1 MAMSRLSSLWMCGAA
16 LLSAPAQANTVEEAP
31 IGNAVERHLSGD
43 TPFMQWVQDAERVA
57 TEEGDR
63 LESREAIR
71 NELETVKLTGLVP
84 PIRFESGVADIPGTT
99 VIALGEI
106 LDSMRHRQ
114 NVRLHLVGHA
124 DTQPLSP
131 ALARIYGDNAGLSR
145 ERAGEVAEH
154 FQTVLALPAEA
165 ISYEWAGDTRPV
177 ASNETVAGRALNRRV
192 EVEVWYDEV
201 RERVAVEEVLVP
213 HEIRRVKVCRMET
226 VCKLRYLD
234 GHSRRARVQ
243 NLIAPLTFGEESI
256 DVSDRF
262 VEAVRQGFRDLGDKQ
277 NVVVK
282 FIGYTDDAPLTGR
295 SERIYGTHVGLSKA
309 RARRVALAVQDSLDL
324 PTAAIA
330 SDGRGATRP
339 LGSNDTDRGRAL
351 NRRVEVEFWYDDP
364 LQELPDEPQLCPDSP
379 GAELVTRVYDP
390 PWGPIDHIAFSGG
403 TPVIPTGYAQL
414 LERAMGEVAGKTNA
428 RLRFVGYTRNERLDR
443 RTALVYGD
451 DIGLS
456 ASRARRAMEAVDEEL
471 KLAES
476 KREFE
481 GRGYLHSEDVVNAGF
496 IQGDTSYVKV
506 QVVYDELAVLDDLE
520 GVDITRV
527 TRELSPRNPLGLN
540 LMRIT
545 VDGEPIDDPQRSSS
559 DIQRC
564 TDVAM
569 ESADIRFGF
578 DNLRSAPRLSV
589 AAQPG
594 SVRIFATEGGTP
606 AAAAVAAESGP
617 GAAVPTAEAN
627 AEPASEGAELPEAA
641 KGGGDASLTAGAE
654 AGPGA
659 AQDDRAAGTD
669 MTDAVVAIDPVADD
683 ETSASEADPAP
694 RGEAVRFRMYTNY
707 SHFIERAEIR
717 IFDNGQSLQSKPLD
731 VVAIEPDGVAEWRP
745 PAAWFSAPAH
755 ELAYV
760 LRAYGANGNFDETLP
775 QPLWLVYG
783 ADEADG
789 EAQPEALPQD
799 DSLLVAYGENSLA
812 RQNIGL
818 ASGTVKVQG
827 SGIPAG
833 RQVWIAGRPVPVDP
847 KGNFVAEEI
856 LPQGTHTVE
865 VAVLDEQG
873 NGELYLRDLELES
886 DDWFYVGMA
895 DLTVS
900 ANETSGAMD
909 LLSGDNAPYD
919 NDSSA
924 DGRLAFYVDGKFGEH
939 WRLRASADTREGA
952 VDEIFSNFMEKSP
965 DALFRRIDPDYYYP
979 TFGDDGTVEELA
991 PTMGKF
997 FVRVSER
1004 DNYGQWGNFK
1014 IGYMQNELAQ
1024 VDRGLYGANL
1034 HYQSEA
1040 TTDFGEQQFAADAFT
1055 AEPGTIPSREEFRG
1069 TGGSLYFLRR
1079 QDVLAGSERVRVEIR
1094 DKASGLVTGVLN
1106 LTPALDYDID
1116 YLQGRIMLAQPLAST
1131 ADDNLLIRSGA
1142 LSGDEAYLVVRYEY
1156 TPGFEDIDALSTG
1169 GQLHYWVGEHVKLGL
1184 TANANE
1190 QDDGDSDLTAAD
1202 VTFRKSAESWL
1213 KLQGATSE
1221 GLVSTSQY
1229 SDDGGFDFYDDGL
1242 SSLASVAADA
1252 YRADV
1257 SVASNDFGFGNAHLT
1272 FYVQEAEAGYSAP
1285 GLAALR
1291 DTRNV
1296 GGTFR
1301 LPVLESLTL
1310 SAKVD
1315 HRLQDQGLQTEA
1327 AEVDVSYSLSEN
1339 WAVSAGYRRD
1349 ERTDLSPIVPLTQEQ
1364 GERTDAVV
1372 QLGYDSKA
1380 DWSSY
1385 VFVQDTLST
1394 TGGREE
1400 NGRIGAGGSYRVSER
1415 LRVNAELSNG
1425 DLGEGGKIGTNYLHS
1440 DRTSMYLN
1448 YALENER
1455 TDNGLRPVRG
1465 SQGNLVAGIKSR
1477 LSDSTSVYQ
1486 EERYQHTDTSTGLM
1500 HATGISLAPTERLN
1514 LGMNTDIGTL
1524 QDALTGAETERRA
1537 AGIHIGYGFET
1548 LQLSSGIEYR
1558 HDDTEQADQGWS
1570 QRKTWLFRNSVKYQ
1584 VTPSGRLLGKF
1595 NHADS
1600 ASSLGAFYDGGFT
1613 EAVVGYAYRPIY
1625 HDRLNALA
1633 KYTYFYNVPGAEQVT
1648 LTNTPAE
1655 FIQKSHIAALDVTYD
1670 LFPDLSV
1677 GGKYAYRLGQVS
1689 LDRENPE
1696 FFENNASLYV
1706 LRSDW
1711 RFRESWELLVEG
1723 RMLDMPDLD
1732 ERRNGA
1738 LLAISRYVGDHVKV
1752 GVGYNFSEFSDDLT
1766 DFNFNHQGVFLNLT
1780 GAM

>member
-1 MAMSRLSSLWMCGAA
+1 MSRLSSVLICGATLA
-16 LLSAPAQANTVEEAP
+16 SVPAQANTVEEAP
-31 IGNAVERHLSGD
+31 IGKAVERHLSGD
-43 TPFMQWVQDAERVA
+43 TPFMQWVQDPERVA

-84 PIRFESGVADIPGTT
+84 PIRFASGVADIPGTT

-106 LDSMRHRQ
+106 LDSMKHRR

-154 FQTVLALPAEA
+154 FQAALALPAEA
-165 ISYEWAGDTRPV
+165 ISYEWAGDTQPV
-177 ASNETVAGRALNRRV
+177 ASNATAAGRALNRRV

-201 RERVAVEEVLVP
+201 KERTAIEEVLVP
-213 HEIRRVKVCRMET
+213 HEITRVKVCRMET
-226 VCKLRYLD
+226 VCKLRYRD

-243 NLIAPLTFGEESI
+243 NLIAPLSFGEESI
-256 DVSDRF
+256 DVSDGF
-262 VEAVRQGFRDLGDKQ
+262 VEAVRNGLRDLSDKQ
-277 NVVVK
+277 NVIVK

-295 SERIYGTHVGLSKA
+295 SERIYGTHVGLSKS
-309 RARRVALAVQDSLDL
+309 RARRVALAVQDNLDL

-390 PWGPIDHIAFSGG
+390 PWGPIDHIEFSGG
-403 TPVIPTGYAQL
+403 SPVIATGYPQL
-414 LERAMGEVAGKTNA
+414 LERAMTEIAGKTNV
-428 RLRFVGYTRNERLDR
+428 RLRFVGYTRNEGLDR

-456 ASRARRAMEAVDEEL
+456 ASRARRAMEAVNAEIQ
-471 KLAES
+471 LAES
-476 KREFE
+476 EREFE

-496 IQGDTSYVKV
+496 TQGDTSYVKV

-520 GVDITRV
+520 GVDITRI
-527 TRELSPRNPLGLN
+527 TKELSPRNPLGLN

-559 DIQRC
+559 DVQRC

-569 ESADIRFGF
+569 ESADIQFGF

-594 SVRIFATEGGTP
+594 SVRVP
-606 AAAAVAAESGP
+606 AKESAGLAASV
-617 GAAVPTAEAN
+617 
-627 AEPASEGAELPEAA
+627 
-641 KGGGDASLTAGAE
+641 AGAS
-654 AGPGA
+654 GDGA
-659 AQDDRAAGTD
+659 TSAAG
-669 MTDAVVAIDPVADD
+669 
-683 ETSASEADPAP
+683 
-694 RGEAVRFRMYTNY
+694 GEAVRFRMYTNY

-731 VVAIEPDGVAEWRP
+731 VVAIELDGVAEWRP
-745 PAAWFSAPAH
+745 PAAWFRAPAH

-760 LRAYGANGNFDETLP
+760 LRAYGENGNFDETLP
-775 QPLWLVYG
+775 QPLWLVYTD
-783 ADEADG
+783 ADDADG
-789 EAQPEALPQD
+789 EAEQESLRHDQ
-799 DSLLVAYGENSLA
+799 SLLVAYGENSLA

-827 SGIPAG
+827 SGIPADH
-833 RQVWIAGRPVPVDP
+833 QVWVAGRPVPVDP
-847 KGNFVAEEI
+847 RGNFVAEEI

-873 NGELYLRDLELES
+873 NGDLYLRDLELES

-895 DLTVS
+895 DLTLS
-900 ANETSGAMD
+900 ANETSGPMD
-909 LLSGDNAPYD
+909 LLSGENAPYD

-924 DGRLAFYVDGKFGEH
+924 DGRLALYVDGKIGEH

-952 VDEIFSNFMEKSP
+952 LDEIFSNYMEKSP

-997 FVRVSER
+997 FVRVSEQ

-1040 TTDFGEQQFAADAFT
+1040 TTDFGEQQFAADVFT

-1079 QDVLAGSERVRVEIR
+1079 QDILAGSERVRVEIR
-1094 DKASGLVTGVLN
+1094 DKASGLITGVLN
-1106 LTPALDYDID
+1106 LTPSLDYDID

-1156 TPGFEDIDALSTG
+1156 TPGFEDIDAMSTG
-1169 GQLHYWVGEHVKLGL
+1169 GQLHYWVGEHIKLGL

-1190 QDDGDSDLTAAD
+1190 QDDGDSDLRAAD
-1202 VTFRKSAESWL
+1202 VTFRMSAESWL

-1221 GLVSTSQY
+1221 GLVSTAQY
-1229 SDDGGFDFYDDGL
+1229 SDDGGFDFYGDDL
-1242 SSLASVAADA
+1242 SSLAGVAADA

-1257 SVASNDFGFGNAHLT
+1257 SLASNDFGFGHARLT
-1272 FYVQEAEAGYSAP
+1272 FYIQEAEAGYSAP

-1301 LPVLESLTL
+1301 LPVLEDLSL

-1315 HRLQDQGLQTEA
+1315 HRLQDQGVQTEA
-1327 AEVDVSYSLSEN
+1327 QEVDITYNLSES

-1364 GERTDAVV
+1364 GERADAVV

-1380 DWSSY
+1380 DWNSY
-1385 VFVQDTLST
+1385 VFVQDTLSI
-1394 TGGREE
+1394 TGDREE

-1425 DLGEGGKIGTNYLHS
+1425 DLGEGGKVGTNYLHS

-1486 EERYQHTDTSTGLM
+1486 EERYQHSDTSTGLM

-1514 LGMNTDIGTL
+1514 LGVNTDIGTL

-1548 LQLSSGIEYR
+1548 LQFSSGIEYR
-1558 HDDTEQADQGWS
+1558 HDDTEQPDQSWS
-1570 QRKTWLFRNSVKYQ
+1570 RRKTWLFRNSVKYQ
-1584 VTPSGRLLGKF
+1584 MTPSGRLLGKF

-1633 KYTYFYNVPGAEQVT
+1633 KYTYFYNLPGAEQIT

-1655 FIQKSHIAALDVTYD
+1655 FVQKSHIAALDVTYD
-1670 LFPDLSV
+1670 LFPNLSV

-1706 LRSDW
+1706 LRGDW
-1711 RFRESWELLVEG
+1711 RIREAWELLVEG

-1766 DFNFNHQGVFLNLT
+1766 ELDFNQQGVFLNLT
-1780 GAM
+1780 GTM